1 MDTTTQIEEIA
12 NQTGFNVLT
21 LQGWLKTLKIYTDEF
36 FSSNNITPENMTPE
50 NVNEAIVYSSQR
62 VKNIYQE
69 LLENRTCRA
78 RVTRQYMALSVWYKT
93 NHPEMSSTEREN
105 KILEDLMETHD
116 LVDEFSL
123 ENIRTSFHSLRNK
136 GIL

>member
-1 MDTTTQIEEIA
+1 MDTTAQIEEIA
-12 NQTGFNVLT
+12 SQTGFNVLT
-21 LQGWLKTLKIYTDEF
+21 LQGWLKTLKIYTDDF
-36 FSSNNITPENMTPE
+36 FLFNNITPENMTPE
-50 NVNEAIVYSSQR
+50 KVNEAIVYSSQH

-78 RVTRQYMALSVWYKT
+78 RVARQYMAMSVWYGVNNPK
-93 NHPEMSSTEREN
+93 MSPTEKEN
-105 KILEDLMETHD
+105 KILEDLMEDHN
-116 LVDEFSL
+116 LVDEFSA